1 MFTRQK
7 GNHMIILKWIKS
19 LFNDTKV
26 YESRLESFLSSKK
39 PSSVVEIEHWITEFH
54 RRGGIL

>member
-1 MFTRQK
+1 
-7 GNHMIILKWIKS
+7 MIVLKWIKS
-19 LFNDTKV
+19 LFNDNKV

-39 PSSVVEIEHWITEFH
+39 PASVAEIEHWITEFH